1 MTTSITAPD
10 TASDRTAPPYSR
22 LVQVTAGAC
31 LVAAG
36 LLNGLP
42 QYLFSVLVGDL
53 SFDEQIA
60 WGATHE
66 TAQRVEQTLLLVS
79 ALVMPLGLLG
89 LAQVTRW
96 RAPRLTV
103 VSLPL
108 LLWGMWG
115 FHNVLALGYVSGTV
129 APGALSVADAQAL
142 NDAYLEDPGVLL
154 TALLPHLLGSFLGLL
169 LLTIAAWR
177 SRQFSRWAC
186 AAVIAFLAWDFF
198 LPSYGALEP
207 HLLLAIGWCW
217 MGARLIRMPWATWRG
232 SASV

>member
-1 MTTSITAPD
+1 
-10 TASDRTAPPYSR
+10 
-22 LVQVTAGAC
+22 
-31 LVAAG
+31 VAAG

-42 QYLFSVLVGDL
+42 QYLFSVLVGDM

-60 WGATHE
+60 WGAGHD
-66 TAQRVEQTLLLVS
+66 TAQRVEQTLLVVS
-79 ALVMPLGLLG
+79 ALVMPIGLLG

-96 RAPRLTV
+96 RAPRLTLV
-103 VSLPL
+103 AVPL
-108 LLWGMWG
+108 VIWGMWG

-129 APGALSVADAQAL
+129 APGALSVADAQTL

-154 TALLPHLLGSFLGLL
+154 TALLPHLVGSFFGLL

-186 AAVIAFLAWDFF
+186 AAVVVFLLWDFF
-198 LPSYGALEP
+198 LPSHGPLEP

-217 MGARLIRMPWATWRG
+217 MGARLMRMPGAAWRG